1 MRPLIRRPAAWPAAL
16 AAIAALF
23 VVSCSATSRGPG
35 SPALSASEI
44 PAGTASQTP
53 TPSPTPSTGIPAPT
67 GVATTATVSGV
78 IYLGFEACVGLT
90 PGPESQYVPPAGPER
105 DFVLLFPKRWK
116 VVPAHPRNPRYGDHF
131 RILDPSGKVVAAD
144 GDVLEVTGEIKAIS
158 ATFCG
163 FGWPINLRA
172 ATRLAP

>member
-1 MRPLIRRPAAWPAAL
+1 MLPLETA
-16 AAIAALF
+16 
-23 VVSCSATSRGPG
+23 GP
-35 SPALSASEI
+35 SSE
-44 PAGTASQTP
+44 PVR
-53 TPSPTPSTGIPAPT
+53 TPSVGIPAPA
-67 GVATTATVSGV
+67 GVATVGTISGV

-105 DFVLLFPKRWK
+105 DFVLLLPKGWK

-131 RILDPSGKVVAAD
+131 RILDPSGKVLAED

-163 FGWPINLRA
+163 FGWPIKVRS